1 MTNGE
6 KFTSMEWTLLS
17 KYLLMSQKPMLMIK
31 KCLLSKKTSINSKK
45 EDSML
50 SDSESCGLE
59 LSPNKDPITRHI
71 SKKLEKSSKLL
82 EMPVFIQFWNS
93 IKKFYLKL
101 FVELVFQH
109 GLFKETTDTELF
121 LSQFKDKS
129 ILWVITWLLIK
140 HIAKDIVQANIF
152 ILMIVVQDLMSFT
165 RLIPFWIK
173 SLQSSGK
180 KWLNISRVA
189 NTLLHMTW

>member
-1 MTNGE
+1 
-6 KFTSMEWTLLS
+6 
-17 KYLLMSQKPMLMIK
+17 MIK
-31 KCLLSKKTSINSKK
+31 KCLLSKKTLINSKK
-45 EDSML
+45 EDSTL

-59 LSPNKDPITRHI
+59 LNPNKDLIMRHI

-109 GLFKETTDTELF
+109 GLFKETTDTELS

-129 ILWVITWLLIK
+129 ILWVIT
-140 HIAKDIVQANIF
+140 
-152 ILMIVVQDLMSFT
+152 
-165 RLIPFWIK
+165 
-173 SLQSSGK
+173 
-180 KWLNISRVA
+180 
-189 NTLLHMTW
+189 

>member
-6 KFTSMEWTLLS
+6 KFTSMEWTSLS
-17 KYLLMSQKPMLMIK
+17 KFLLMSQKPMLMIK
-31 KCLLSKKTSINSKK
+31 KCLLSKKTLINSKK
-45 EDSML
+45 EDSTL

-59 LSPNKDPITRHI
+59 LNPNKDPITRHI

-109 GLFKETTDTELF
+109 GLFKETTDTELS
-121 LSQFKDKS
+121 LTQFKDKS
-129 ILWVITWLLIK
+129 ILWVITWLLTK

-165 RLIPFWIK
+165 RLIPF
-173 SLQSSGK
+173 
-180 KWLNISRVA
+180 
-189 NTLLHMTW
+189 